1 MIATAKEAR
10 RLSLQNASFE
20 RKVELY
26 SAVNIKINKA
36 NNEGAREIVLTEE
49 EHLNI
54 GPVLVEKGYSRNPVT
69 DNQHGIFALGGTI
82 TNSIIINVQA
92 ADGVYKYYF

>member
-36 NNEGAREIVLTEE
+36 NSAGEREITLTEE

-54 GPVLVEKGYSRNPVT
+54 GPVLTEKGYSRNPVVDT
-69 DNQHGIFALGGTI
+69 QKGVFALGGSI
-82 TNSIIINVQA
+82 TNSIIVNITA
-92 ADGVYKYYF
+92 ANGEYKYYF